1 MMIDYIQKMFE
12 HSFEKEWY
20 ETYWAIDLHGT
31 IIKPNYKDVTYPAE
45 YYPFAKKVLQL
56 LTKRPDI
63 KLILWTSSFPHE
75 IEEYLKKFEIDEI
88 HFDAVNEN
96 PGISSKNG
104 NFGFYVHKFYFN
116 VLFEDKAGFDPEKE
130 WELIYEFLIDCE
142 NAGWLPNP
150 KWTTKY

>member
-1 MMIDYIQKMFE
+1 MVDYIQKMFA
-12 HSFEKEWY
+12 HSFNKKWY

-31 IIKPNYKDVTYPAE
+31 IIKPTYNSNGDME
-45 YYPFAKKVLQL
+45 YYPYALDVLRL

-63 KLILWTSSFPHE
+63 KLILWTSSYPEE
-75 IEEYLKKFEIDEI
+75 IKSLLKEFELDKI

-104 NFGFYVHKFYFN
+104 NFGYYENKFYCN
-116 VLFEDKAGFDPEKE
+116 VMFDDKAGFNPETE
-130 WELIYEFLIDCE
+130 WKQLHTYLYKCE
-142 NAGWLPNP
+142 KNKYLPNS